1 LWEKQQMRHK
11 HKKTQ
16 QLKSYT
22 KMKNK
27 KLC

>member
-1 LWEKQQMRHK
+1 MRHK
-11 HKKTQ
+11 HEKTQ

-22 KMKNK
+22 KMTNK